1 MDGMIEVIGEEACMS
16 RKNRVRLHA
25 KLSHFPTINNYIAA
39 MSATVQRIS
48 KKTQSLT
55 KKLERLRNGPLA
67 ISLPSKVK
75 EVEMQFAFRNRDY
88 GARRL
93 LKQDI
98 PSLLYKN
105 PSLVFKQDRPER
117 IPNPT
122 LVVKYDDGNST
133 TINLKE
139 KSHEDILSEF
149 IQLFNSQASTSSSS
163 SSSNITTSRPHPS
176 SSKASSPTSSTTSSN
191 TTPTTIETPP
201 SPPAGGEVEAGV
213 DVGTARQ

>member
-88 GARRL
+88 GARWVYKHYIIDYL
-93 LKQDI
+93 LL
-98 PSLLYKN
+98 PLLICSCTAVIMIDAFSNRTSQVYCT
-105 PSLVFKQDRPER
+105 R
-117 IPNPT
+117 I
-122 LVVKYDDGNST
+122 
-133 TINLKE
+133 
-139 KSHEDILSEF
+139 
-149 IQLFNSQASTSSSS
+149 QASYSSR
-163 SSSNITTSRPHPS
+163 IDRREYRILHW
-176 SSKASSPTSSTTSSN
+176 
-191 TTPTTIETPP
+191 
-201 SPPAGGEVEAGV
+201 
-213 DVGTARQ
+213 